1 MQEIWSPITGHR
13 SLITGRHGKPS
24 ASFPRGGERWGAA
37 PALAATRTQILYW
50 TYLGAALS
58 RRRLTR
64 ARLDRIVAELKAIG
78 LGGPRFELR
87 LSKKR

>member
-1 MQEIWSPITGHR
+1 
-13 SLITGRHGKPS
+13 
-24 ASFPRGGERWGAA
+24 
-37 PALAATRTQILYW
+37 LAATRTQILYW

-78 LGGPRFELR
+78 LGGPR
-87 LSKKR
+87 